1 MLEYICNM
9 IDQLLQSIGLS
20 RKETQ
25 MYITLLR
32 SGTQPISYLA
42 KKAGLNR
49 GTGYVILHS
58 LLSKGLV
65 TKTVKRGVQYF
76 SPLEPQQLVTYV
88 DHREKALMQAKQGI
102 QSAMGQF
109 ISLMNP
115 LTSKPKI
122 EFFDGQ
128 EGARIVLDRTLRSK
142 EKVLR
147 AFLSIADIIDYL
159 GAEYFSDYTVRRIG
173 LGLTLHALRTRE
185 KDREAILRDERAS
198 TYMTSKKDKR
208 VIHHIPDDLAFP
220 MTIYM
225 FDTTLA
231 IISSKDEGFSLL
243 IESKE
248 LTNMIKKIFDLLWSQ
263 YG

>member
-1 MLEYICNM
+1 M

-20 RKETQ
+20 AKEVQ

-88 DHREKALMQAKQGI
+88 DHRQKALMQAKQGI

-109 ISLMNP
+109 IALMNP

-147 AFLSIADIIDYL
+147 SFLSIADIIDFL
-159 GAEYFSDYTVRRIG
+159 GAEYFSDYTARRIG

-185 KDREAILRDERAS
+185 KDREAILRDVRARRYVTS
-198 TYMTSKKDKR
+198 TKDKR
-208 VIHHIPDDLAFP
+208 VIRHIPDDLAFP
-220 MTIYM
+220 MTIYL

-231 IISSKDEGFSLL
+231 VISSKDEGFSLL

-248 LTNMIKKIFDLLWSQ
+248 FTNMMKKIFDLLWSQ
-263 YG
+263 YK

>member
-1 MLEYICNM
+1 M

-49 GTGYVILHS
+49 GTGYVVLHT
-58 LLSKGLV
+58 LLDKGLV
-65 TKTVKRGVQYF
+65 TKIVKRGVQYF

-88 DHREKALMQAKQGI
+88 DHREKALGQAKQGI

-128 EGARIVLDRTLRSK
+128 EGARIVLDRTLKSQEKILRS
-142 EKVLR
+142 
-147 AFLSIADIIDYL
+147 FLSIADIIDFL
-159 GAEYFSDYTVRRIG
+159 GADYFSEYTARRITQ
-173 LGLTLHALRTRE
+173 GLTLHALRTRE
-185 KDREAILRDERAS
+185 KDREAFRRDERS
-198 TYMTSKKDKR
+198 KTYVTNKKDKR

-220 MTIYM
+220 MTIYI

-231 IISSKDEGFSLL
+231 VISSKDEGFSLL

-248 LTNMIKKIFDLLWSQ
+248 MTNMMKKIFDLLWLQ
-263 YG
+263 YQ

>member
-1 MLEYICNM
+1 M

-20 RKETQ
+20 AKETQ
-25 MYITLLR
+25 MYVTLLR

-49 GTGYVILHS
+49 GTGYVVLHS
-58 LLSKGLV
+58 LLDKGLV
-65 TKTVKRGVQYF
+65 TKVVKRGVQYF

-88 DHREKALMQAKQGI
+88 DHREKALVQAKQGI

-109 ISLMNP
+109 IALMNP
-115 LTSKPKI
+115 LTAKPKI

-142 EKVLR
+142 EKILR
-147 AFLSIADIIDYL
+147 SFLSIADIIEFL
-159 GAEYFSDYTVRRIG
+159 GADYFSDYTEKRIR
-173 LGLTLHALRTRE
+173 LGLTLHALRTQE
-185 KDREAILRDERAS
+185 KDRQAEKLDSHAR
-198 TYMTSKKDKR
+198 TYVTSKRQKR

-248 LTNMIKKIFDLLWSQ
+248 FTNMMKKIFDLLWSQ
-263 YG
+263 YR

>member
-1 MLEYICNM
+1 M

-20 RKETQ
+20 QKETK

-49 GTGYVILHS
+49 GTGYVVLHT
-58 LLSKGLV
+58 LLDKGLV
-65 TKTVKRGVQYF
+65 TKAVKRGVQYF

-88 DHREKALMQAKQGI
+88 DHREKALGQAKQGI

-142 EKVLR
+142 EKILR
-147 AFLSIADIIDYL
+147 SFLSIADIIDFL
-159 GAEYFSDYTVRRIG
+159 GADYFSEYTSRRIEQ
-173 LGLTLHALRTRE
+173 GLTLHALRTRE
-185 KDREAILRDERAS
+185 SDRTAFLRDARAKR
-198 TYMTSKKDKR
+198 YITSKKDKR

-220 MTIYM
+220 VTIYM

-231 IISSKDEGFSLL
+231 IISSKEEGFSLL

-248 LTNMIKKIFDLLWSQ
+248 LTNMMKKIFDLLWSQ
-263 YG
+263 HQ